1 MYYKRKKVTHIEN
14 FFVTKQAKFDIYL
27 QKQRFLELIPKLAMN
42 LDHLTPDN
50 NRASKMDQSEI
61 VLSFLFK
68 ANKQLAKA
76 VKKGMSD
83 FDHPAPGLEV
93 RIALYFFA
101 FFASGTDMGS
111 VLAFLNGL
119 GTACITSIQT
129 KILWLAFTDSQAGN
143 DTVIQCFFQEL
154 DVMCV
159 CSRKDNG
166 QRKSFF
172 IG

>member
-83 FDHPAPGLEV
+83 FDHPASGLEV

-101 FFASGTDMGS
+101 LFTSGTDMGS
-111 VLAFLNGL
+111 VLTLLNGL
-119 GTACITSIQT
+119 GAASIASIQA
-129 KILWLAFTDSQAGN
+129 KILCDGWTGN
-143 DTVIQCFFQEL
+143 DDAVQRFFQEL
-154 DVMCV
+154 DVMRV
-159 CSRKDNG
+159 CTREDNG
-166 QRKSFF
+166 QWKPFF
-172 IG
+172 IS